1 MDFDIKRLTGFEE
14 DRQKY
19 LIKIFNVTNVP
30 MKLYSR
36 DQEEGW
42 LIESGRV
49 GEHIPEQLLL
59 VLSLKGRRVH
69 ERGGQCQ
76 AKGLQVGSLQ
86 EMMKDKTR
94 KWVRDQIKK
103 GLIQ

>member
-1 MDFDIKRLTGFEE
+1 MVFDIKRLTGFGE

-30 MKLYSR
+30 TKLYSR

-42 LIESGRV
+42 LIESRRV

-59 VLSLKGRRVH
+59 VLSL
-69 ERGGQCQ
+69 EEEYMRG
-76 AKGLQVGSLQ
+76 VGSVRQ
-86 EMMKDKTR
+86 KDFR
-94 KWVRDQIKK
+94 
-103 GLIQ
+103 